1 MSKAIQDFIPIEE
14 VRDGIVILR
23 DGQMRMILLASSI
36 NFDLKSVDEQEAIIS
51 QYQNFLNSL
60 DFSVEFFIQSR
71 KLDIR
76 PYIAL
81 LESRYKEQP
90 TELMKIQV
98 REYIEFVRTFT
109 ESSNIMTKSFFIVV
123 PFSAA
128 ILGAGKTG
136 GFGGFFKKKT
146 AKEDFKL

>member
-60 DFSVEFFIQSR
+60 DFSVQFFIQSR

-76 PYIAL
+76 PYVAL
-81 LESRYKEQP
+81 LENRLREQ
-90 TELMKIQV
+90 LNKLIKIHQFRKKCYRKNKHNV
-98 REYIEFVRTFT
+98 
-109 ESSNIMTKSFFIVV
+109 KKFFCGYSIC
-123 PFSAA
+123 PSKYNWQEGWP
-128 ILGAGKTG
+128 LGLSVWKQG
-136 GFGGFFKKKT
+136 
-146 AKEDFKL
+146 